1 MDSMIHGTEVTM
13 IKPIGLIM
21 MLIGQE
27 TTIIIKCT
35 LPGKQRNFPSPFYKR
50 LVSISS

>member
-1 MDSMIHGTEVTM
+1 MDSMIHGIVVTT
-13 IKPIGLIM
+13 IKAIGLIM

-35 LPGKQRNFPSPFYKR
+35 LPGKQRNVSSPLYKR
-50 LVSISS
+50 